1 MGWFLRSFWDQNL
14 VKSRSWTGFLHC
26 LQNHGVFLRF
36 CVDFWFGFV
45 TFHIFVFLQKVL
57 PDMVFTVFSAL
68 PDFDVKL
75 HVVLFLLQFFMDLL
89 HIL

>member
-1 MGWFLRSFWDQNL
+1 M

-26 LQNHGVFLRF
+26 LENHRFLSRF
-36 CVDFWFGFV
+36 CVDFCFLSV
-45 TFHIFVFLQKVL
+45 TFQFFVFLQEVL

-89 HIL
+89 YIL